1 MNVAE
6 ANGVE
11 EGDVIHFFVDDN
23 RLKGLE
29 RRKYIPLVY
38 RKALAVCSP
47 DFSLYL
53 KDNIEIW
60 RKNIDRKNRL
70 AKQWRA
76 KGIRVIDTVTWAT
89 RESFDFCFE
98 GIKKYSIVAISVQ
111 GIDDWNVFWEGFEEM
126 KKRLRPKVILCYG
139 TSVLLEADCEI
150 LYFKTFVEEKWRGQ
164 WVAEGQEDEVA
175 VVPGVAL

>member
-1 MNVAE
+1 MNIAE

-11 EGDVIHFFVDDN
+11 AGDVIHFFVDDN

-29 RRKYIPLVY
+29 RRKHIPLVY
-38 RKALAVCSP
+38 RKAIAVCSP

-53 KDNIEIW
+53 KDNVETW
-60 RKNIDRKNRL
+60 RRNTERKNRL
-70 AKQWRA
+70 AKQWRE
-76 KGIRVIDTVTWAT
+76 KGIRVIDTVSWAT
-89 RESFDFCFE
+89 RESFDFCFD
-98 GIKKYSIVAISVQ
+98 GIRKNSIVAISVQ

-139 TSVLLEADCEI
+139 TNVLLEADSEI

-164 WVAEGQEDEVA
+164 WAEEGRVAEA
-175 VVPGVAL
+175 VVPGVVL